1 MAMEGMERPVWVI
14 GHMNPDTDSICSA
27 IAYANLKSKITGR
40 TYLPK
45 RAGDVNTET
54 RFVLERFGVQKPEF
68 VSDVRTQVKD
78 IEYRYTQGVDGT
90 ISLKK
95 AWESMRSIQAHTLPI
110 VAPNGKLEGVITI
123 GDIAKSYMEIYDNKI
138 ISEARTPYKN
148 IIETL
153 NGEMAV
159 GDPSKAVTKGKMLI
173 AAANPDLMESYIE
186 KDDIVILGNRYE
198 SQLCAIEMDAQCI
211 IVCDGAAVSYT
222 ICKLAESKN
231 CTIIKTP
238 YDTYTAARLIN
249 QSMPIRHFMCR
260 EGIISFTMEDYIE
273 EIKEIMAKKRFRDFP
288 ILDLE
293 GRYEGMISRRVLL
306 NTKKKKLILVDHNE
320 RSQSVSG
327 VEDTELLEIIDHH
340 RLGGIQTMSPVFF
353 RNQPLGCTATIVYQ
367 MYEENGIE
375 IEPYIA
381 GLLCSAIISDTL
393 VYRSPTCTEVD
404 KEAAERLAGIA
415 GIDVAEYA
423 KEMFTAGSDLRHKSC
438 EEILHQD
445 FKKFTSGEIT
455 FAVGQINSM
464 NGEELQ
470 AIQEKMQEYMKETF
484 AELGVSMLFFMLT
497 DIMEEST
504 QLLCAGSGADEL
516 ARKAFGIKNPAEG
529 LKLDG
534 VVSRKKQLIPALM
547 MALQQENN

>member
-1 MAMEGMERPVWVI
+1 MKEAQRAVWVI
-14 GHMNPDTDSICSA
+14 GHINPDTDSICSA

-45 RAGDVNTET
+45 RAGEINSET
-54 RFVLERFGVQKPEF
+54 RFVLEHFKVAEPEF

-78 IEYRYTQGVDGT
+78 IEYRYTKGVDGN

-95 AWESMRSIQAHTLPI
+95 AWESMRAIQAHTLPI
-110 VAPNGKLEGVITI
+110 VDKNGKMEGVITI

-138 ISEARTPYKN
+138 ISEARTPYQN

-153 NGEMAV
+153 SGEMVV
-159 GDPSKAVTKGKMLI
+159 GEPKKQVTTGKMLI

-186 KDDIVILGNRYE
+186 KGDIVILGNRYE

-211 IVCDGAAVSYT
+211 IVCDGSKVSYT
-222 ICKLAESKN
+222 ITKLAESKN

-273 EIKEIMAKKRFRDFP
+273 EIREIMTKNRFRDFP

-293 GRYEGMISRRVLL
+293 GRYEGMISRRILL
-306 NTKKKKLILVDHNE
+306 DAKKKKMILVDHNE

-327 VEDTELLEIIDHH
+327 IEDTELLEIIDHH

-367 MYEENGIE
+367 MYEENNVKL
-375 IEPYIA
+375 EPEIA

-393 VYRSPTCTEVD
+393 AYRSPTCTQVD
-404 KEAAERLAGIA
+404 KEAAEQLAVIA
-415 GIDVAEYA
+415 GINVMEYA
-423 KEMFTAGSDLRHKSC
+423 REMFTAGSNLQNKSC

-445 FKKFTSGEIT
+445 FKKFTCGDTE
-455 FAVGQINSM
+455 FAVGQINSIS
-464 NGEELQ
+464 GRELK
-470 AIQEKMQEYMKETF
+470 AIEEKMQQYMEDTF
-484 AELGVSMLFFMLT
+484 AEQRVSMLFFMLT

-504 QLLCAGSGADEL
+504 KLLCVGDGAREL
-516 ARKAFGIKNPAEG
+516 AEKAFEIKNSAEG
-529 LKLDG
+529 LWLNG

>member
-1 MAMEGMERPVWVI
+1 MKTKGKPIWVV

-27 IAYANLKSKITGR
+27 IAYANLKEKITGC
-40 TYLPK
+40 TYEPK
-45 RAGDVNTET
+45 RAGEVNTET
-54 RFVLERFGVQKPEF
+54 KFVLEHFGVPEPEL

-78 IEYRYTQGVDGT
+78 IEYRYTEGVDGN

-95 AWESMRSIQAHTLPI
+95 AWESMRAIQAHTLPI
-110 VAPNGKLEGVITI
+110 VDKNGKLEGVITI

-138 ISEARTPYKN
+138 ISEAKTPYQN

-153 NGEMAV
+153 EGEMIIGNPETNIV
-159 GDPSKAVTKGKMLI
+159 EGKMLI
-173 AAANPDLMESYIE
+173 GAANPDLMENYIE
-186 KDDIVILGNRYE
+186 KNDIVILGNRYE

-211 IVCDGAAVSYT
+211 IVCDGAPVSYT
-222 ICKLAESKN
+222 ISKLAEGKS
-231 CTIIKTP
+231 CAIIKTP
-238 YDTYTAARLIN
+238 FDTYTAARLIN
-249 QSMPIRHFMCR
+249 QSMPIRHFMCSR
-260 EGIISFTMEDYIE
+260 RLISFTMEDYIE
-273 EIKEIMAKKRFRDFP
+273 EIREIMAKNRYRDFP

-293 GRYEGMISRRVLL
+293 GKYEGMISRRVLL
-306 NTKKKKLILVDHNE
+306 NAKKKKLILVDHNE

-327 VEDTELLEIIDHH
+327 IEDTELLEIIDHH

-353 RNQPLGCTATIVYQ
+353 RNQPLGCTATIVCQ

-375 IEPYIA
+375 IEPHIA

-404 KEAAERLAGIA
+404 KEAAEKLAAIA

-423 KEMFTAGSDLRHKSC
+423 KEMFAAGSNLKNKSC

-445 FKKFTSGEIT
+445 FKKFNSGDIA

-464 NGEELQ
+464 NGRELREMEQ
-470 AIQEKMQEYMKETF
+470 KMKEYMADSFSEQ
-484 AELGVSMLFFMLT
+484 GVSMIFFMLT

-504 QLLCAGSGADEL
+504 QLLCVGNGAKEL
-516 ARKAFGIKNPAEG
+516 AAKAFGKKEPAEG
-529 LKLDG
+529 LWLDG

>member
-1 MAMEGMERPVWVI
+1 MEGVEKPVWVI

-27 IAYANLKSKITGR
+27 IAYANLKSKVTGR

-54 RFVLERFGVQKPEF
+54 RFVLERFQVPEPEF

-78 IEYRYTQGVDGT
+78 IEYRYTKGVDGT
-90 ISLKK
+90 ISLKR

-110 VAPNGKLEGVITI
+110 VDQNGKLEGVITI

-138 ISEARTPYKN
+138 ISEAKTPYKN

-153 NGEMAV
+153 NGEMVV
-159 GDPSKAVTKGKMLI
+159 GGFSENITSGKMLI

-186 KDDIVILGNRYE
+186 KNDIVILGNRYE
-198 SQLCAIEMDAQCI
+198 SQLCAIEMEAQCI

-260 EGIISFTMEDYIE
+260 ENIISFTMEDYIE
-273 EIKEIMAKKRFRDFP
+273 EIKEIMAKNRFRDFP

-293 GRYEGMISRRVLL
+293 GRYEGMISRRILL
-306 NTKKKKLILVDHNE
+306 NAKKKKLILVDHNE

-353 RNQPLGCTATIVYQ
+353 RNQPLGCTATIVCQ

-404 KEAAERLAGIA
+404 RTAAEKLAKIA
-415 GIDVAEYA
+415 GIHVTEYA
-423 KEMFTAGSDLRHKSC
+423 KEMFAAGSDLRHKSC
-438 EEILHQD
+438 EEILYQD
-445 FKKFTSGEIT
+445 FKKFTSGEVT
-455 FAVGQINSM
+455 FGVGQINSM
-464 NGEELQ
+464 NGEELRM
-470 AIQEKMQEYMKETF
+470 IQEKMQEYMKENF
-484 AELGVSMLFFMLT
+484 AEIGVSMLFFMLT

-504 QLLCAGSGADEL
+504 RLLCEGSGAAEL
-516 ARKAFGIKNPAEG
+516 AGRAFGIKKPAED
-529 LKLDG
+529 LWLDG

-547 MALQQENN
+547 TVLQQENN

>member
-1 MAMEGMERPVWVI
+1 MKKKEKPVWVI

-27 IAYANLKSKITGR
+27 IAYANLKTKITGES
-40 TYLPK
+40 YVPK

-54 RFVLERFGVQKPEF
+54 KYVLEHFGVKEPEL

-78 IEYRYTQGVDGT
+78 IEYRYTEGVDGN

-95 AWESMRSIQAHTLPI
+95 AWESMRAIQAHTLPI
-110 VAPNGKLEGVITI
+110 VDKNGKLEGVITI

-138 ISEARTPYKN
+138 ISEAKTPYRN

-153 NGEMAV
+153 DGEMLV
-159 GDPSKAVTKGKMLI
+159 GDITQSITEGKMLI

-186 KDDIVILGNRYE
+186 KGDIVILGNRYE

-211 IVCDGAAVSYT
+211 IVCDGANVSYT
-222 ICKLAESKN
+222 ISKMAENKS

-249 QSMPIRHFMCR
+249 QSMPIRHFMCSD
-260 EGIISFTMEDYIE
+260 GLISFTMEDYIE
-273 EIKEIMAKKRFRDFP
+273 EIRGIMAKNRFRDFP

-293 GRYEGMISRRVLL
+293 GRYEGMISRRILL
-306 NTKKKKLILVDHNE
+306 DAKKKKLILVDHNE

-327 VEDTELLEIIDHH
+327 IEDTELLEIIDHH

-353 RNQPLGCTATIVYQ
+353 RNQPLGCTATIVCQ

-375 IEPYIA
+375 IEPHIA

-404 KEAAERLAGIA
+404 REAAEKLAKIA
-415 GIDVAEYA
+415 GIHVAEYA
-423 KEMFTAGSDLRHKSC
+423 KEMFTAGSDLMHKSC

-445 FKKFTSGEIT
+445 FKKFNSGDIT

-464 NGEELQ
+464 NGEELR
-470 AIQEKMQEYMKETF
+470 AIEGKMLAYMNDSFSKQ
-484 AELGVSMLFFMLT
+484 GVSMLFFMLT

-504 QLLCAGSGADEL
+504 KLLCVGNGAEEL
-516 ARKAFGIKNPAEG
+516 AGKAFGTKNPADG
-529 LKLDG
+529 LWLDG

-547 MALQQENN
+547 LTIQQEND

>member
-54 RFVLERFGVQKPEF
+54 RFVLERFGVQEPEF

-95 AWESMRSIQAHTLPI
+95 AWESMRAIQAHTLPI

-153 NGEMAV
+153 NGEMVV
-159 GDPSKAVTKGKMLI
+159 GDPSKEVTKGKMLI

-222 ICKLAESKN
+222 ICKLAESKS

-445 FKKFTSGEIT
+445 FKKFTSGEII

-504 QLLCAGSGADEL
+504 QLLCAGGGADEL

-534 VVSRKKQLIPALM
+534 VVSRKKQLIPTLM

>member
-1 MAMEGMERPVWVI
+1 MKTKEKPVWVI

-27 IAYANLKSKITGR
+27 IAYANLKSKITGC
-40 TYLPK
+40 TYMPK
-45 RAGDVNTET
+45 RAGEVNTET
-54 RFVLERFGVQKPEF
+54 KFVLEHFGVSEPEL

-78 IEYRYTQGVDGT
+78 IEYRYTEGVDGN

-110 VAPNGKLEGVITI
+110 VDKNGKLEGVITI

-138 ISEARTPYKN
+138 ISEAETPYQN

-153 NGEMAV
+153 EGEMIV
-159 GDPSKAVTKGKMLI
+159 GNPETSIVEGKMLI
-173 AAANPDLMESYIE
+173 AAANPDLMENYIE
-186 KDDIVILGNRYE
+186 KGDIVILGNRYE

-211 IVCDGAAVSYT
+211 IVCDGAPVSYT

-231 CTIIKTP
+231 CTIVKTP
-238 YDTYTAARLIN
+238 FDTYTAARLIN

-260 EGIISFTMEDYIE
+260 GGLISFTMEDYIE
-273 EIKEIMAKKRFRDFP
+273 EIREIMAKNRYRDFP
-288 ILDLE
+288 IMDLE

-306 NTKKKKLILVDHNE
+306 NAKKKKLILVDHNE

-327 VEDTELLEIIDHH
+327 IEDTELLEIIDHH

-353 RNQPLGCTATIVYQ
+353 RNQPLGCTATIVCQ

-375 IEPYIA
+375 IEPHIA

-404 KEAAERLAGIA
+404 KAVAEKLAAIA

-423 KEMFTAGSDLRHKSC
+423 KEMFAAGSDLKNKSC

-445 FKKFTSGEIT
+445 FKKFNSGDVT

-464 NGEELQ
+464 NGEELRAMEQ
-470 AIQEKMQEYMKETF
+470 KMKNYMTDSFSEQ
-484 AELGVSMLFFMLT
+484 GVSMMFFMLT

-504 QLLCAGSGADEL
+504 QLLCVGNGAKEL
-516 ARKAFGIKNPAEG
+516 AAKAFGKKEPAEG
-529 LKLDG
+529 LWLDG